1 MRVLEKE
8 QNGIT
13 WDSGCPSYK
22 QKYRSSPLC
31 VWCHSQSTS
40 PTGTTSCL
48 VKSSPI
54 DSPKTQ
60 AQELFNG
67 RNMHEIIQC
76 HEVKSGQHPATEVT
90 HVSFDEPPHFNV
102 ESTKRFSGLNSS
114 SILFWTS
121 SNFFT
126 PHTWESHFTSATHQ
140 SLICNC
146 IWNHP
151 SHKPIMQMK

>member
-1 MRVLEKE
+1 MESHGTLDAQVISRNTGAAPCVSGVIVSPPPQQGPPVAWLKVLLLILQRPRPRSYSMAGICMRSF
-8 QNGIT
+8 NAM
-13 WDSGCPSYK
+13 
-22 QKYRSSPLC
+22 RSSL
-31 VWCHSQSTS
+31 
-40 PTGTTSCL
+40 GN
-48 VKSSPI
+48 
-54 DSPKTQ
+54 TQ
-60 AQELFNG
+60 LLRSHMSALMN
-67 RNMHEIIQC
+67 
-76 HEVKSGQHPATEVT
+76 
-90 HVSFDEPPHFNV
+90 PPHFNV